1 MIFKPFF
8 NTEKRHKNQKIEYF
22 SNYLQV
28 AQNMLHYIKYV
39 KYYLNNNTKNGFLQI
54 LAKKA
59 KKSDFFLDILFK
71 RTIICSYI
79 SKLFGFSEMFERN
92 PLAVKSSS
100 STGIG
105 NSEPSGGVAQSQI
118 TSMCATGGLTQ
129 KQSLRGLLLM
139 HQVKNLR
146 VRRLSTCHADRLV
159 LW

>member
-1 MIFKPFF
+1 MYKIAA
-8 NTEKRHKNQKIEYF
+8 EKAKN
-22 SNYLQV
+22 NV
-28 AQNMLHYIKYV
+28 
-39 KYYLNNNTKNGFLQI
+39 FLQI

-59 KKSDFFLDILFK
+59 KKSDFFLDIFFK
-71 RTIICSYI
+71 STIICSYI

-139 HQVKNLR
+139 HQLRNLR
-146 VRRLSTCHADRLV
+146 VGG
-159 LW
+159 

>member
-1 MIFKPFF
+1 MYKIAA
-8 NTEKRHKNQKIEYF
+8 EKAKN
-22 SNYLQV
+22 NV
-28 AQNMLHYIKYV
+28 
-39 KYYLNNNTKNGFLQI
+39 FLQI
-54 LAKKA
+54 LAKKP
-59 KKSDFFLDILFK
+59 KISDFFLDIFFK
-71 RTIICSYI
+71 STIICSYI

-146 VRRLSTCHADRLV
+146 VRRLPTCHVDRLV